1 MIRTE
6 TKYAGL
12 TLRNPLIIGSSGL
25 TSKVERNKSFEEA
38 GAGAIVLKSMFEEQ
52 IEAQSDVLMQEAADY
67 PEAVDYVRHYVKA
80 NQSEEYLTIIRK
92 TKAQCTIPIIASVNY
107 YKTNT

>member
-67 PEAVDYVRHYVKA
+67 PEAVA
-80 NQSEEYLTIIRK
+80 SSSYLYFFLF
-92 TKAQCTIPIIASVNY
+92 PY
-107 YKTNT
+107 LFPLF